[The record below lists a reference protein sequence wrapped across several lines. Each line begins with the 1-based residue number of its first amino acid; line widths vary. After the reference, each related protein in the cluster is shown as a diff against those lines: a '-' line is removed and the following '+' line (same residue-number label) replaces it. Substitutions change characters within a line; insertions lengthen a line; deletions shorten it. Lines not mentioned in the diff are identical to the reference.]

1 MFTRSFISPSGI
13 FELRMN
19 VMPDLEARA
28 DEPIPVAVVG
38 PGVFG
43 AHLVYQIEETPSM
56 VPTVLADLDT
66 EKAKRA
72 FRNAGVDSDSIVSTN
87 DPERIA
93 EAVDAGKRVVTE
105 DGVLA
110 SEAPVEVVIETTG
123 DPEAA
128 ARHAWAA
135 ISAGRDIVMV
145 SVEVDATVGPLLSQY
160 ASRQGVTYSMAYGD
174 EPSQVVGM
182 VDWAQANG
190 FEVVAAGQ
198 GTELNFDRHGTHEDS
213 LERYGVTESFIEDND
228 PDPKMYN
235 TFLDGTKVAVELC
248 AAANAIGMRPDV
260 GGTHMPETDREGLLE
275 TLRPKADGGIL
286 EQTGVIDSV
295 TPTDYRN
302 PSAFVITRAD
312 NEATQ
317 RYLDQRYNILTA
329 NNGKYQ
335 LFDRQYHLP
344 PETLVSVASVALHD
358 RPTGTVREQTSE
370 VVAKAKRD
378 LEPGETLA
386 TGEDTIYGVLEA
398 ADVAANAGWVP
409 LELLNGAE
417 LQRPV
422 ATDEPITEDDV
433 ELETDSVLYHLRKL
447 QDELV

>member
-1 MFTRSFISPSGI
+1 MQSIM
-13 FELRMN
+13 LRMN
-19 VMPDLEARA
+19 VMSALEARV
-28 DEPIPVAVVG
+28 DEPIPVALIG

-43 AHLVYQIEETPSM
+43 AHLVYQIEETPGM
-56 VPTVLADLDT
+56 VPTILADLDI
-66 EKAKRA
+66 EKAKRTFEKTGIDA
-72 FRNAGVDSDSIVSTN
+72 DEVVFSNDSDDVAGAI
-87 DPERIA
+87 
-93 EAVDAGKRVVTE
+93 DAGKRVVTE
-105 DGVLA
+105 DGVVA

-123 DPEAA
+123 DPQAA
-128 ARHAWAA
+128 ARHAWSA
-135 ISAGRDIVMV
+135 IGAENDVVMV
-145 SVEVDATVGPLLSQY
+145 SVEVDSTIGPLLSQY
-160 ASRQGVTYSMAYGD
+160 ASQQGVTYSMAYGD

-182 VDWAQANG
+182 VDWARANG

-198 GTELNFDRHGTHEDS
+198 GTELNFNRHATHEDS
-213 LERYGVTESFIEDND
+213 LDRYGVTEKFREDND

-248 AAANAIGMRPDV
+248 AAANAMGMRPDV
-260 GGTHMPETDREGLLE
+260 SGTHMPETDREGLLE
-275 TLRPKADGGIL
+275 TFRPKADGGVL
-286 EQTGVIDSV
+286 DQTGVIDSV

-302 PSAFVITRAD
+302 PSAFVVTRAE

-329 NNGKYQ
+329 NDGEYQ

-358 RPTGTVREQTSE
+358 HPTGVVREQTSE

-386 TGEDTIYGVLEA
+386 TGEDTIYGILEA
-398 ADVAANAGWVP
+398 ADVADAEGWVP

-417 LQRPV
+417 VKQSIS
-422 ATDEPITEDDV
+422 TDDTISEADV
-433 ELETDSVLYHLRKL
+433 ELHTDSVLYHLRKL